1 MVFFDLVGTLI
12 RPAGSIGAQYGEL
25 ARRLGVQADAP
36 ELDRA
41 FEQAMRAAP
50 PVSFTGRLP
59 AEVQSLEKT
68 WWRDLVRDVVHR
80 AGLSAVLEGSRFD
93 AYFDSLYRHFE
104 TSAAWVVY
112 PDVVPALSRLRS
124 ERRGV
129 GLITDYDARVF
140 PLLDALQ
147 LRAWFDCVAIPGLA
161 GAAKPDP
168 AIFRYALER
177 AEVASERAVYVGD
190 LLEEDVDGARAAG
203 LHPILLDRARCH
215 QGAAGV
221 VRIESLDDLDRAV
234 DLVGGGALSSTAMPA
249 RPRTQRRTDG

>member
-25 ARRLGVQADAP
+25 ARRLGVEANAQ

-41 FEQAMRAAP
+41 FERAMRAAP
-50 PVSFTGRLP
+50 PISFAGRP
-59 AEVQSLEKT
+59 PGEVRGLEKG

-80 AGLSAVLEGSRFD
+80 AGLSAVLEGSRFET
-93 AYFDSLYRHFE
+93 YFESLYRHFE
-104 TSAAWVVY
+104 TETAWVVY

-124 ERRGV
+124 GGRGV
-129 GLITDYDARVF
+129 GLITNYDARVY

-168 AIFRYALER
+168 AIFRYAMER
-177 AEVASERAVYVGD
+177 AKVAFECAVYVGD
-190 LLEEDVDGARAAG
+190 LIEEDIDGARAAAM
-203 LHPILLDRARCH
+203 HPILLDRAGCH
-215 QGAAGV
+215 RAEAGV
-221 VRIESLDDLDRAV
+221 VRIESLDDLDRA
-234 DLVGGGALSSTAMPA
+234 LGLEGG
-249 RPRTQRRTDG
+249 